1 MRQLLESIASRII
14 AEALRIGVYVDPQVL
29 SWPGGYII
37 ALSVYLYARAVV
49 FTRGFIERRS
59 GLTWRACEDRR
70 VAPPRKDSR

>member
-1 MRQLLESIASRII
+1 MREILESTASRIV
-14 AEALRIGVYVDPQVL
+14 AEAQRIAVYVDPEVL

-37 ALSVYLYARAVV
+37 AVSVYLYARAAV

-70 VAPPRKDSR
+70 VAPPRTDSR